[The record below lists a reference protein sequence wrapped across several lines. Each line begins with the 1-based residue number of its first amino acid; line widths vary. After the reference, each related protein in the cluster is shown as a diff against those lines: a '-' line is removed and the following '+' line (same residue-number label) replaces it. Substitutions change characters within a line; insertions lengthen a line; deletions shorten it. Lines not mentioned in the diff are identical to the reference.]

1 MENKQEFHGRA
12 LDFEEQIELLRS
24 QGLIIN
30 DEQRAL
36 RILNNVSYARLKT
49 YIVPLMVDRKA
60 HKFREGASFEDAYA
74 LYGFDRRLRELIFHE
89 MEKVEISVRTRIGY
103 ASAGSE
109 AGYWFMNPDWFRDER
124 EHREIL
130 RRLSSEVEHADN
142 DAIKRF
148 RLKYSNPLP
157 PCWLTLE
164 ATSMGT
170 LSTIYDQMRYSP
182 LKKGIAD
189 YYGLSVEDFSSWLN
203 HLVYIRNRCA
213 HHNRLWNK
221 TLTSPANCPLRP
233 SFPFPKQSEFSR
245 THVYMTL
252 CVIKYL
258 QNTVKPENTFAQRL
272 RTLIDNYPIVDTSL
286 MGFPSDW
293 KEDPFWKTE

>member
-1 MENKQEFHGRA
+1 MENKPEFHGRA
-12 LDFEEQIELLRS
+12 LDFEEQIELLRN
-24 QGLIIN
+24 QGSIIN
-30 DEQRAL
+30 DERRAL
-36 RILNNVSYARLKT
+36 SILNNVSYARLKT
-49 YIVPLMVDRKA
+49 YMVPLMLDRKA
-60 HKFREGASFEDAYA
+60 HKFREGASFEDAYT

-124 EHREIL
+124 EHRDIL
-130 RRLSSEVEHADN
+130 RRLSSEVERADN

-233 SFPFPKQSEFSR
+233 SFPSPKQSEFSR

-258 QNTVKPENTFAQRL
+258 QNTVKPEN
-272 RTLIDNYPIVDTSL
+272 
-286 MGFPSDW
+286 
-293 KEDPFWKTE
+293 